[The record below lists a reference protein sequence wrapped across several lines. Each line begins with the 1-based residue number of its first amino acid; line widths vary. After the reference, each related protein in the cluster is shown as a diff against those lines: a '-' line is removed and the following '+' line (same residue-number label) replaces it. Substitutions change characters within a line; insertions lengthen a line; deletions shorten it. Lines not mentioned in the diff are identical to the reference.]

1 MKKAEILDEIWEVIE
16 DRAIHPSE
24 TSYTTGIL
32 THKKGVDKTLEKVG
46 EECTEF
52 VIAVKNGDKKRIS
65 EEAADLIFHLLL
77 ALKRSDLP
85 LQSVWDE
92 LSSRRH

>member
-16 DRAIHPSE
+16 DRTIHPSE
-24 TSYTTGIL
+24 SSYTSRIL

-52 VIAVKNGDKKRIS
+52 VIAIKNGEKKRIS
-65 EEAADLIFHLLL
+65 EEAADVLFHLLL
-77 ALKRSDLP
+77 ALKKSDVS

-92 LSSRRH
+92 LHSRRH